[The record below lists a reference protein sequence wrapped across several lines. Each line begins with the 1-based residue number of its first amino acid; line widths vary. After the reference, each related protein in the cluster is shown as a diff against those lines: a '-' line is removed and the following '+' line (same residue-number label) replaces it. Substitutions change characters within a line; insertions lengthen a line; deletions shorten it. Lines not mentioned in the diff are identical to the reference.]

1 MHFEMIEL
9 TVIDRQGQE
18 KALQL
23 VEAEE
28 ANLMETLKNHDYEM
42 RATCGGLA
50 LCADCHCLILKGQD
64 QLPEPQ
70 DEELMTLETRPDAQN
85 NSRLACQLKVS
96 NELHGVLLQLTN
108 YAN

>member
-1 MHFEMIEL
+1 MIQL

-18 KALQL
+18 KALHIT
-23 VEAEE
+23 EADDE
-28 ANLMETLKNHDYEM
+28 NLMETLKSYDYDM

-64 QLPEPQ
+64 QLSEPE

-85 NSRLACQLKVS
+85 NSRLACQLKT
-96 NELHGVLLQLTN
+96 NYKLDGILLQLTN

>member
-1 MHFEMIEL
+1 MIQL
-9 TVIDRQGQE
+9 TVIDREGHE
-18 KALQL
+18 KELEVA
-23 VEAEE
+23 EAENE
-28 ANLMETLKNHDYEM
+28 NLMETLKGFDYDM

-64 QLPEPQ
+64 QLSDPQ

-85 NSRLACQLKVS
+85 NSRLACQLKM
-96 NELHGVLLQLTN
+96 NYKLDGVLLQLTN